1 MHGEARVFSLNEDTR
16 KAQVGVLLLS
26 IADEYEDK
34 LSGVRVAA
42 LRYAAGVFLGVGVDD
57 EIEAG
62 EGDAEGLREAPGGLA
77 RAVSDLQDRDRDG
90 CVREVDPISVMYR

>member
-42 LRYAAGVFLGVGVDD
+42 LRYAAGVFLGVGDG

-62 EGDAEGLREAPGGLA
+62 EGDDEGLRETPGGLA
-77 RAVSDLQDRDRDG
+77 RAVSDLQDRDGR
-90 CVREVDPISVMYR
+90 VREVDPISVMYR